1 MGAESEIR
9 KRFRAVASSLDERG
23 RRIVAAS
30 EAKVLGRGGITTVWK
45 ATGVSRRAI
54 YVGLRE
60 LGRRPPQDQFG
71 NTRIRREGGGR
82 KKIVETDPDL
92 QQILDSLIEPTLK
105 GDPENPIRWV
115 SKSLRILSD
124 ALTKRGHPIS
134 HVSVR
139 TLLRDMEYSIQGNSK
154 EIEGKNHKDRD
165 AQFHFI
171 NRQVSLALRNNSPA
185 ISVDTKKKENI
196 GNFKGS
202 GREWRPS
209 GTPRR
214 VLTHDFIIKE
224 LGKVSPYG
232 IYDIANNIGWVGL
245 GVTHDTAEFAVATIY
260 RWWKKLGS
268 KMFQDPKQLLIMAD
282 SGGSNGYRIRLW
294 KLELQRLSDR
304 IQIPIRVCHFPPG
317 TSKWNKIEHRLF
329 SFISKNW
336 RGQPLISHA
345 VMLNLIAATTTTTGL
360 KVRCELDPRIYPKG
374 IKVPDAEME
383 SLNIKPDDFHG
394 EWNYTIKPR

>member
-1 MGAESEIR
+1 M
-9 KRFRAVASSLDERG
+9 
-23 RRIVAAS
+23 
-30 EAKVLGRGGITTVWK
+30 VWR

-60 LGRRPPQDQFG
+60 LGKGPPQDQFG
-71 NTRIRREGGGR
+71 NTRIRRVGGGR
-82 KKIVETDPDL
+82 KRIIETDPDL
-92 QQILDSLIEPTLK
+92 EQMLESLIEPTLK
-105 GDPENPIRWV
+105 GDPENTIRWV
-115 SKSLRILSD
+115 SKSLRRLSD
-124 ALTKRGHPIS
+124 ELTKRGHPIS
-134 HVSVR
+134 YVSIR
-139 TLLRDMEYSIQGNSK
+139 ALLRDMEYTIQGNSK

-165 AQFHFI
+165 AQFNFI
-171 NRQVSLALRNNSPA
+171 NRQVSLAIRNNNPA
-185 ISVDTKKKENI
+185 ISVDTKKKEKI

-202 GREWRPS
+202 GREWGPS
-209 GTPRR
+209 GTPLR
-214 VLTHDFIIKE
+214 VLTHDFIIKK

-245 GVTHDTAEFAVATIY
+245 GVTHDTAEFAVATIH
-260 RWWKKLGS
+260 RWWRKLGS
-268 KMFQDPKQLLIMAD
+268 KLYQDPKQLLIMAD

-294 KLELQRLSDR
+294 KLQLQRLSDR
-304 IQIPIRVCHFPPG
+304 IGIPIRVCHFPPG

-345 VMLNLIAATTTTTGL
+345 VMLNLISSTTTTTGL

-374 IKVPDAEME
+374 IKVPDSDME
-383 SLNIKPDDFHG
+383 SLNIIPNEFHG